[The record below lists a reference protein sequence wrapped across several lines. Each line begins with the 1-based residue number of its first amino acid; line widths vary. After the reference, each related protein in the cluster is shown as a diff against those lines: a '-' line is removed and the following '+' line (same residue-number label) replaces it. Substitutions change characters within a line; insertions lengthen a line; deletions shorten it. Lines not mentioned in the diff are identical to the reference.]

1 MEFTLA
7 DGSTVQVT
15 AAASRA
21 LHEAAPIPQLPG
33 VLRLRSHT
41 PGEAV
46 RSLADQGLATRDRRV
61 RTLVLTQRGIGLRNL
76 LAHTPGAVADDM
88 PRRLSVHPEVA
99 EGTARRLA
107 EAHRAGPRYRPS
119 RPPARKGSGA
129 GQGLWV
135 LLGVCGVGAVGLTA
149 LAAIGAI
156 AAVFLIVVVTGVA
169 VGGAAVLRGIAAP
182 VSGTTRQGPALELT
196 DRAREDDALLRDMRD
211 WYVAPAMLDTPA
223 RALLARAQAAV
234 DSVLASSLH
243 NQGLLLDTV
252 RNRVVL
258 ADVEWGLA
266 DSLRGHT
273 RTRRTMASTPTPGE
287 HSRRA
292 AARAR
297 EALEEDAAR
306 VEARVRVLEDYAGK
320 VREAEM
326 ERYDRQAA
334 ARLDA
339 LAVEA
344 GTDHTQQDDALSA
357 LVQAQ
362 ELALRLASLTGDGL
376 DGPALEEGR

>member
-7 DGSTVQVT
+7 DGSIVQVT

-21 LHEAAPIPQLPG
+21 LHEATPIPQLPG
-33 VLRLRSHT
+33 VLCLRSHT

-61 RTLVLTQRGIGLRNL
+61 RNLVLTQRGIGLRDL
-76 LAHTPGAVADDM
+76 LARTPGAVADDM
-88 PRRLSVHPEVA
+88 PRRLSVHPEVP
-99 EGTARRLA
+99 EGTAQRLA

-119 RPPARKGSGA
+119 RPPARRRSGA

-135 LLGVCGVGAVGLTA
+135 LLGVCGAGTAGLTA
-149 LAAIGAI
+149 LAAIGGI
-156 AAVFLIVVVTGVA
+156 AVVFLVVVTGAV
-169 VGGAAVLRGIAAP
+169 VGGAAALRGIAAS

-196 DRAREDDALLRDMRD
+196 DRAREDDALLREMGD

-344 GTDHTQQDDALSA
+344 GTGHTQQDDALSA

-376 DGPALEEGR
+376 DGPAPEEGR